1 MIPKFRAWV
10 IELQKMYDVQAIN
23 YRCDRFYFD
32 SHDDDIQDCAED
44 ISRSFS
50 VGFKDC
56 ELMQSTGLRDKNG
69 VEIFE
74 GDVVAYNG
82 IRDFRLCIQRAF
94 GGTYIAVNGKTTE
107 LLKYINEGFVIIGN
121 IYENPELLEQQNG

>member
-1 MIPKFRAWV
+1 MIPKFRAWLIGQEYMAE
-10 IELQKMYDVQAIN
+10 IEAIAFRGDGNVDVYTSLSGN
-23 YRCDRFYFD
+23 DFYT
-32 SHDDDIQDCAED
+32 
-44 ISRSFS
+44 
-50 VGFKDC
+50 VGEEC
-56 ELMQSTGLRDKNG
+56 ELIQSTGLCDKNG

-121 IYENPELLEQQNG
+121 IYANPELYHFPDAENMVTPR

>member
-69 VEIFE
+69 VEIFA
-74 GDVVAYNG
+74 GDIVVLSRGVGVVETKIGHAPQVTYKNG
-82 IRDFRLCIQRAF
+82 ND
-94 GGTYIAVNGKTTE
+94 
-107 LLKYINEGFVIIGN
+107 LLRFVFDNLSVIGN
-121 IYENPELLEQQNG
+121 IYANPELLEAQNEN

>member
-1 MIPKFRAWV
+1 
-10 IELQKMYDVQAIN
+10 
-23 YRCDRFYFD
+23 
-32 SHDDDIQDCAED
+32 
-44 ISRSFS
+44 
-50 VGFKDC
+50 
-56 ELMQSTGLRDKNG
+56 MQSTGFQDKNG

-82 IRDFRLCIQRAF
+82 IRDFRLYIQRGF

-121 IYENPELLEQQNG
+121 IHANPELLEAKNDN